1 MGKKCVNVEKNEE
14 ISGFG
19 RVRELLINS
28 EKASASPIFEENVER
43 FSCIRFSITHGH
55 DRGFNDKK
63 TLNRLGLKNKE

>member
-1 MGKKCVNVEKNEE
+1 LAINVTFMKFK
-14 ISGFG
+14 SKSG

-55 DRGFNDKK
+55 DPKS
-63 TLNRLGLKNKE
+63 LYLGMMSTETVR